1 MLFIIFIKSSRC
13 CSAASNLNKSKV
25 VLKGE
30 ELESF
35 QWESLN
41 EIFQY
46 GDPEAAV
53 EMNTSQRNCSIFS
66 SLHDCEPEND
76 PK

>member
-1 MLFIIFIKSSRC
+1 MILLFITSLPNVIEQP
-13 CSAASNLNKSKV
+13 NLNKSKV

-53 EMNTSQRNCSIFS
+53 EMKTSQRNCFIFS